1 MAGLCWMAVVLT
13 FFMSAGDTLAD
24 VDESWLT
31 SVIEGI
37 KKEYPLGDTFSVAV
51 NIPENQDIDTLQQVF
66 QDDPPDKVKQ
76 TVSGGQVYH
85 GTRVVAAA
93 RSEAVSQVLKN
104 IQPFIK
110 SSEGNFLIIY
120 SEVSPCGPTCTTN
133 ANQDSSRDEIN
144 NVIKNWRGY
153 AFAFSKL
160 GDVPAGDTP
169 QIAKSFKNLGISKLG
184 LDKIFRCYNPG
195 DEAFQCTSCF
205 SDGDVTP
212 SCVANNSPSNEEEG
226 AGEATGTD
234 TDTGAGT
241 EIAPGEGIGAGIGP
255 AIATGIGGRTGGGRR
270 KGESGRVSRCKGKGG
285 NKKGCKGRKGVPRET
300 NGKGRR
306 QCKRKGP
313 CKPKGVDRRR
323 KGSKVRKGPMQ
334 KGTGKV
340 GGRRKSKGVR
350 RGKGRGGGK
359 VRGQSKTRGGRRG
372 KGRGGGKVRRQSKTR
387 GGRRGKGR
395 GGGKVRRQSKT
406 RGGRRGKGRG
416 GGKVRRQSK
425 TRGGRRGKGRG
436 GGKVRG
442 RGSRRAGGRRSSKRR
457 SSSKRRGKRRRGL
470 LW

>member
-133 ANQDSSRDEIN
+133 ANQDSTAVEIN

-184 LDKIFRCYNPG
+184 LDKIFRCYTPG

-205 SDGDVTP
+205 SDGDVTS

-234 TDTGAGT
+234 TDTDTGTDTGT

-255 AIATGIGGRTGGGRR
+255 GIVTGIGGGTGGGRG

-306 QCKRKGP
+306 QCKRKGA

-323 KGSKVRKGPMQ
+323 KGSKVRKGPKQ
-334 KGTGKV
+334 KGRGKV

-359 VRGQSKTRGGRRG
+359 VRGQG
-372 KGRGGGKVRRQSKTR
+372 
-387 GGRRGKGR
+387 
-395 GGGKVRRQSKT
+395 KT

-457 SSSKRRGKRRRGL
+457 SSSKRRGKA
-470 LW
+470 